1 MLLVHDRAGE
11 RYGFFKVEQ
20 GARLATQISCL
31 LAVISWCPSGA
42 FQELAKK
49 STDSNQLW
57 KYCLISL
64 LSPNRPRTPLNRALG
79 KLPVKFYHHVLLHI
93 QDTKGE
99 YNNPEQEELVGYV
112 SFELFPSEIGI
123 HRAMWLNLFGD
134 NSSSLE
140 LYFAGE
146 VMSKKLSFSPQI
158 EWINKKT
165 PKSKSNSFFVCRLD

>member
-1 MLLVHDRAGE
+1 M
-11 RYGFFKVEQ
+11 
-20 GARLATQISCL
+20 
-31 LAVISWCPSGA
+31 
-42 FQELAKK
+42 
-49 STDSNQLW
+49 
-57 KYCLISL
+57 
-64 LSPNRPRTPLNRALG
+64 
-79 KLPVKFYHHVLLHI
+79 LLHI

-123 HRAMWLNLFGD
+123 HRAIWLNLFGD

-146 VMSKKLSFSPQI
+146 VICKKLSFSPQI